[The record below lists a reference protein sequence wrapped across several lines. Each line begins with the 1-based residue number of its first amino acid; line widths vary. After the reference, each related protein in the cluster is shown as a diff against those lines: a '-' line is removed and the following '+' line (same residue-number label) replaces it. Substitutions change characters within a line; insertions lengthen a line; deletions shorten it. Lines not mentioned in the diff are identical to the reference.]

1 MNKFKITIDE
11 NNFDVTVN
19 VTDHNKATV
28 EVNGISYDVLYESKN
43 TPVAPVTRK
52 AAAIPAAT
60 HHATPATVSTGG
72 SSSKNAVKAPL
83 PGTISAI
90 NVKVGDQVKRGD
102 TLLVMEAMKMENNI
116 MANADGQ
123 VKSILVTV
131 GQAVSQDDALV
142 ELA

>member
-28 EVNGISYDVLYESKN
+28 EVNGISYDVVYESKN
-43 TPVAPVTRK
+43 APVTPVVRK

-60 HHATPATVSTGG
+60 LHHAPASTGA
-72 SSSKNAVKAPL
+72 SNKNSIKAPL

-90 NVKVGDQVKRGD
+90 NVKVGDRVKRGD
-102 TLLVMEAMKMENNI
+102 TLLVMEAMKMENEIVAPHDGAVKAISVDKGQNVNPGETLLK
-116 MANADGQ
+116 MA
-123 VKSILVTV
+123 
-131 GQAVSQDDALV
+131 
-142 ELA
+142 

>member
-28 EVNGISYDVLYESKN
+28 EVNGISYDVVYESKN
-43 TPVAPVTRK
+43 TPATPVVRK

-60 HHATPATVSTGG
+60 AYNAPAHAGTSN
-72 SSSKNAVKAPL
+72 KNSVKAPL

-90 NVKVGDQVKRGD
+90 NVKVGDRVKRGD

-116 MANADGQ
+116 MANNDGQ
-123 VKSILVTV
+123 VKAIHVTV
-131 GQAVSQDDALV
+131 GQSVSQEEALV
-142 ELA
+142 DIA

>member
-28 EVNGISYDVLYESKN
+28 EVNGISYDVVYESKN
-43 TPVAPVTRK
+43 APVTPVVRK

-60 HHATPATVSTGG
+60 LHHAPASTGA
-72 SSSKNAVKAPL
+72 SNKNSIKAPL

-90 NVKVGDQVKRGD
+90 NVKVGDRVKRGD
-102 TLLVMEAMKMENNI
+102 TLLVMEAMKMENSI
-116 MANADGQ
+116 VSDYAGT
-123 VKSILVTV
+123 VKQILVKTGDNV
-131 GQAVSQDDALV
+131 QTDAALIEV
-142 ELA
+142 E

>member
-11 NNFDVTVN
+11 NNFDVTVS

-43 TPVAPVTRK
+43 TTSTPGARK

-60 HHATPATVSTGG
+60 LVHH
-72 SSSKNAVKAPL
+72 SSSNTSSNKTSIKAPL

-90 NVKVGDQVKRGD
+90 NVKVGDRVKRGD

-116 MANADGQ
+116 MANNDGQ
-123 VKSILVTV
+123 VKAIHVTV
-131 GQAVSQDDALV
+131 GQSVSQEDSLV
-142 ELA
+142 DLA

>member
-11 NNFDVTVN
+11 NNFDVTVS

-28 EVNGISYDVLYESKN
+28 EVNGISYDVVYESKN
-43 TPVAPVTRK
+43 TPVTPVARK

-60 HHATPATVSTGG
+60 LHHAPASTG
-72 SSSKNAVKAPL
+72 SSSKNSVKAPL

-90 NVKVGDQVKRGD
+90 NVKVGDRVKRGD

-116 MANADGQ
+116 MANSDGQ
-123 VKSILVTV
+123 VKAIHVTV
-131 GQAVSQDDALV
+131 GQSVSQEEALV
-142 ELA
+142 DIA